1 MWQAVRPLV
10 SETVLQRWSP
20 RRAFLEELEQSP
32 GRFAVRIG
40 KVEPHQE
47 SRHTHIRRDMLT
59 PFENDKMQQIF
70 VGIDVSKARLD
81 GASRPDGSTFS
92 EANDARGIA
101 ALVVRLRALG
111 PTSVVLEATGGL
123 EAPLAAALAAAGIP
137 VAVVNPRQVRDF
149 ARATGKLAKTDRL
162 DAAVL
167 AHFADAVRPA
177 IRPLPD
183 DQARQFEALIVRRRQ
198 LVEMRAAEQ
207 NRLGTSTAA
216 AVRRNLEAHIAYLTT
231 QLADLDGEL
240 QRAVEVSP
248 TWKAKEDLLR
258 GVPGVGPVVSRTLLA
273 SLPELGTL
281 TNKQI
286 SALVG
291 LAPVARDSGT
301 LHGRRC
307 IAGGRGPVRAVLYMA
322 ALTAKRYNPVL
333 RAFHE
338 RLVAAGKAT
347 KVALTA
353 VMRKLL
359 TILNAMV
366 RHNHPWDPSMAPG
379 TN

>member
-1 MWQAVRPLV
+1 
-10 SETVLQRWSP
+10 
-20 RRAFLEELEQSP
+20 
-32 GRFAVRIG
+32 
-40 KVEPHQE
+40 
-47 SRHTHIRRDMLT
+47 
-59 PFENDKMQQIF
+59 MQQIF

-81 GASRPDGSTFS
+81 GASRPDGSAFS

-101 ALVVRLRALG
+101 ALVARLRALA

-123 EAPLAAALAAAGIP
+123 EAPLAAALAAAGLA

-149 ARATGKLAKTDRL
+149 ARATGKLAKTDRI

-183 DQARQFEALIVRRRQ
+183 DQARQFEALVVRRRQ

-216 AVRRNLEAHIAYLTT
+216 AVRRNLEAHIAYLTA

-248 TWKAKEDLLR
+248 AWKAKEDLLR
-258 GVPGVGPVVSRTLLA
+258 GVPGIGPVVSRTLLA
-273 SLPELGTL
+273 SLPELGAL

-322 ALTAKRYNPVL
+322 ALTARRYNPVL

-366 RHNHPWDPSMAPG
+366 RHNHPWNPSVAPR